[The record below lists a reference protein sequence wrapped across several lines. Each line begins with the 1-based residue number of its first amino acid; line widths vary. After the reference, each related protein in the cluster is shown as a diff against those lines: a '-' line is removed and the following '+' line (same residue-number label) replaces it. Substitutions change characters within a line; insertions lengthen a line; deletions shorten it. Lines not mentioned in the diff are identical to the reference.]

1 MGPARLELATSSLS
15 ATRSS
20 QLSYEPV
27 IDRAASSS
35 MSEQQPEATHQAER
49 RAKRDPWSRAQLT
62 DKEKAANNTVSGF
75 KGTNQGAL
83 GTLWL
88 TGFMLALWL

>member
-27 IDRAASSS
+27 IDRAAPSS
-35 MSEQQPEATHQAER
+35 MPEQQAEATHHAGLQAQEYLVVPQSIR
-49 RAKRDPWSRAQLT
+49 LT
-62 DKEKAANNTVSGF
+62 KKKPPTRQSAALEARIRVP
-75 KGTNQGAL
+75 
-83 GTLWL
+83 
-88 TGFMLALWL
+88 

>member
-35 MSEQQPEATHQAER
+35 MSDTNSRSHASRRPRATQDPAVNQA
-49 RAKRDPWSRAQLT
+49 
-62 DKEKAANNTVSGF
+62 DKEKAANKTVSGSG
-75 KGTNQGAL
+75 GTDESPLGAL
-83 GTLWL
+83 GL
-88 TGFMLALWL
+88 TGFMLASWL